1 MQTKKPLTLLVSS
14 LVVAATGLLLSGCQN
29 AQQQLAD
36 EQGVALQTAVRRGQF
51 ELGCPAATGSV
62 LSNNMLQPVLWGGM
76 ERAEYSVGVEGCGK
90 RATYIVVCQ
99 MGSGGCVAAAGQDN
113 QTIN

>member
-1 MQTKKPLTLLVSS
+1 MQIRKQLTLLLAS

-29 AQQQLAD
+29 SQQMLAD
-36 EQGVALQTAVRRGQF
+36 EQGVALQTAARRGQF
-51 ELGCPAATGSV
+51 ELGCPAATSSM
-62 LSNNMLQPVLWGGM
+62 LSSNMLQPILWGGQ

-99 MGSGGCVAAAGQDN
+99 LGSNGCVAAAGQDN

>member
-1 MQTKKPLTLLVSS
+1 MQIAKHFTLLVSS
-14 LVVAATGLLLSGCQN
+14 LIVAAAGLLLSGCQN
-29 AQQQLAD
+29 SQQMLAN

-51 ELGCPAATGSV
+51 ELGCPAATGTV

-99 MGSGGCVAAAGQDN
+99 MGGGCVAAAGQDN